1 MHIYDYIHHPY
12 TTLHLTGR
20 APQPVEAMQI
30 QQHLLA
36 QDAVLG
42 RLIGAVV
49 PGTGDASAVGGAG
62 MPGLAAE
69 APGTSG
75 A

>member
-49 PGTGDASAVGGAG
+49 PGTGVVSAAGGASA
-62 MPGLAAE
+62 PGLAAE
-69 APGTSG
+69 TPGTAG